1 MLLLSERLQSSRR
14 HLLQMVALVEAT
26 PQRSVRPGLAPQVMH
41 LLAGG
46 RPNSRLVDRAIPC
59 PAQTHRVQAWTLRG
73 VSGQC
78 IILQILFDVR

>member
-1 MLLLSERLQSSRR
+1 MLLLSERLQSSWK

-46 RPNSRLVDRAIPC
+46 VQTAASWTARFLVQHRHIASRLGRCAV
-59 PAQTHRVQAWTLRG
+59 
-73 VSGQC
+73 
-78 IILQILFDVR
+78 